1 MEEARAL
8 IVEDDPSWQQLL
20 REMLEEMGLAVD
32 VATSYEEARVQMRAH
47 AHRLAVVDL
56 SLRFLDPHDQTGLQV
71 LDALRA
77 HDPTCVPIL
86 LTGYATVETAV
97 EALTQHGA
105 FTVLRKETFRR
116 REFREEVR
124 KALAQM
130 PPRGHTTQDP
140 ITTPARGRVLIVED
154 DAGWQEVLAE
164 LVQEAGL
171 FPRTCA
177 SFGEALGYLRREPYA
192 LAVVDLAL
200 ASSLHPQENRD
211 GYRLLRSTRE
221 AGIPTLVVTGMA
233 SPEEVEQVYREGA
246 FACVEKQ
253 SFSRRAFVQ
262 LVEEAIQQGHTSLAL
277 LTPREREVLELLAQ
291 GLTNKEIARQLVIS
305 PNTVKRHVQAIFDK
319 LGVKTRAAAVAKWTQ
334 GGGMND

>member
-32 VATSYEEARVQMRAH
+32 VATSYEEARAQMRAH

-130 PPRGHTTQDP
+130 PPR
-140 ITTPARGRVLIVED
+140 
-154 DAGWQEVLAE
+154 
-164 LVQEAGL
+164 
-171 FPRTCA
+171 
-177 SFGEALGYLRREPYA
+177 
-192 LAVVDLAL
+192 
-200 ASSLHPQENRD
+200 
-211 GYRLLRSTRE
+211 
-221 AGIPTLVVTGMA
+221 
-233 SPEEVEQVYREGA
+233 
-246 FACVEKQ
+246 
-253 SFSRRAFVQ
+253 
-262 LVEEAIQQGHTSLAL
+262 
-277 LTPREREVLELLAQ
+277 
-291 GLTNKEIARQLVIS
+291 
-305 PNTVKRHVQAIFDK
+305 
-319 LGVKTRAAAVAKWTQ
+319 
-334 GGGMND
+334 